1 MIRGVALLVVL
12 LLAGCATG
20 GSVSVPLVWKPT
32 SNLGAQGYIDPVKF
46 RAAKV
51 KVEPMTDARQAPSL
65 IGENREEST
74 PKPVTTRDDVAAF
87 LTARFKTLFTS
98 AGLKV
103 VDSGE
108 TAVVK
113 GEVKQFFVTETKTY
127 EAEVRVLVTVT
138 DTSGKALWSGTS
150 DGSAHRFGRS
160 YAVDNYYE
168 VLSDAV
174 LAAVASLLKDEG
186 FQNAAAGN
194 R

>member
-1 MIRGVALLVVL
+1 MAELNRRKAVVYVHPTTPNCCGKILPGIGPSTIEFATDSTRTITHIVFSGVA
-12 LLAGCATG
+12 TKFPDIRWIFSHSG
-20 GSVSVPLVWKPT
+20 GTLP
-32 SNLGAQGYIDPVKF
+32 
-46 RAAKV
+46 
-51 KVEPMTDARQAPSL
+51 
-65 IGENREEST
+65 
-74 PKPVTTRDDVAAF
+74 F
-87 LTARFKTLFTS
+87 LTGRFKMLFTS

-108 TAVVK
+108 TAIVK

-160 YAVDNYYE
+160 YAMDNYYE